1 MRWLW
6 PYVRPRLGALAAVLG
21 LAALISLL
29 ATAQPYLSKLI
40 IDEGLIG
47 RNFPRLCELC
57 AAIVGLALLGSLLG
71 GFNRWLYVRVS
82 GRILFDLREDV
93 YRHLLRLPPS
103 FFRRRAVGDLVTRL
117 DGDVAEVQRFSTDTL
132 LAFVNA
138 LLLLLATAAIMISL
152 SPLLSLVAA
161 AALPLQLALRQFS
174 RAPVQSTTRAV
185 REQSGHITQFLV
197 ETLGSAKA
205 VQAAATE
212 SYEQRRLH
220 GLNDTFLARLLS
232 QQLVTYGVGAGS
244 ALLSHLATAAVFVI
258 GGYRVLRGELTVGTL
273 VAFTAYFTRSSG
285 SALSLMNLLLAYQRA
300 AVSLARVRELLVPAL
315 GAGRPGQGPQ
325 PQSCA
330 DRSEPPA
337 RADDLASSGP
347 STVRTDALTQL
358 PAAPA
363 IEFVGVT
370 YTPADAATPVLR
382 ELSWSIEGG
391 AKAVLSGDS
400 GAGKSSL
407 IDLLRRFALPGAG
420 QVRVANQP
428 VEAYALEV
436 LRRAVVV
443 LETEPALFRGSLLHN
458 LRYGHEH
465 ASDEAVLEA
474 ARRAGVD
481 AFVSQLPAG
490 YATEIGAAGAGL
502 STGQRQRIAIA
513 RALLGHPA
521 VLVLDEATSNLDAAA
536 VAQMHALI
544 DEHFS
549 DATRIIITHV
559 PAQVPRAEALYRLQ
573 GGQVQRLD
581 STLA

>member
-1 MRWLW
+1 VSSAGEDRVSAHVRWLW

-47 RNFPRLCELC
+47 RNFPRLCALC
-57 AAIVGLALLGSLLG
+57 AAIVGLALVGVVLG

-103 FFRRRAVGDLVTRL
+103 FFRRRSVGDLVTRL

-138 LLLLLATAAIMISL
+138 LLLLVATGAIMIAL

-161 AALPLQLALRQFS
+161 AALPLQLALRQLS
-174 RAPVQSTTRAV
+174 RRRVQDTTRAV

-212 SYEQRRLH
+212 SYEQRRLR
-220 GLNDTFLARLLS
+220 GLNDTFLSRLIS
-232 QQLVTYGVGAGS
+232 QQLVSFTVGSGS
-244 ALLSHLATAAVFVI
+244 TLLSHLATAAVFVI
-258 GGYRVLRGELTVGTL
+258 GGYYVLRGELTVGTL
-273 VAFTAYFTRSSG
+273 VAFTAYFNRSSG

-300 AVSLARVRELLVPAL
+300 AVSLARVRELLLPLPETAAH
-315 GAGRPGQGPQ
+315 AGG
-325 PQSCA
+325 
-330 DRSEPPA
+330 DRLSSDMGYAQRLTRLPP
-337 RADDLASSGP
+337 
-347 STVRTDALTQL
+347 
-358 PAAPA
+358 APA
-363 IEFVGVT
+363 IEFTGVT
-370 YTPADAATPVLR
+370 YTPADAAVPVLR
-382 ELSWSIEGG
+382 DLSWCIEGG
-391 AKAVLSGDS
+391 TKAVLCGDS

-407 IDLLRRFALPGAG
+407 IDLLRRFAPPDSGEVCVAG
-420 QVRVANQP
+420 EPVA
-428 VEAYALEV
+428 AYALDA
-436 LRRAVVV
+436 LRRAIVV
-443 LETEPALFRGSLLHN
+443 LETEPALFRGSVLHN
-458 LRYGHEH
+458 LRYGQQQ
-465 ASDEAVLEA
+465 ATDEAVLDA

-481 AFVSQLPAG
+481 DFVAQLPAG

-549 DATRIIITHV
+549 DATRIVITHV
-559 PAQVPRAEALYRLQ
+559 PAQVPRAEALYRLE
-573 GGQVQRLD
+573 GGRVQRLD
-581 STLA
+581 PTPA

>member
-29 ATAQPYLSKLI
+29 STAQPYLSKLV

-47 RNFPRLCELC
+47 RNFPRLCVLC
-57 AAIVGLALLGSLLG
+57 AAIVSLALLGSLLG
-71 GFNRWLYVRVS
+71 GLNRWLYVRVS

-103 FFRRRAVGDLVTRL
+103 FFRRRPVGDLVTRL

-138 LLLLLATAAIMISL
+138 LLLLAASGAVMISL

-161 AALPLQLALRQFS
+161 AVLPLQLALRQLS
-174 RAPVQSTTRAV
+174 RARVQHTTRAV

-197 ETLGSAKA
+197 ETLGAAKA
-205 VQAAATE
+205 VQAAAAE
-212 SYEQRRLH
+212 RYEERRLH
-220 GLNDTFLARLLS
+220 GLNDTFLSRLIS
-232 QQLVTYGVGAGS
+232 QQIVSFSVGAGS
-244 ALLSHLATAAVFVI
+244 TLLSHLATAAVFVI
-258 GGYRVLRGELTVGTL
+258 GGARVLRGELTVGTL

-300 AVSLARVRELLVPAL
+300 AVSLTRVRELLVPLPGPAAH
-315 GAGRPGQGPQ
+315 AGLLRQV
-325 PQSCA
+325 
-330 DRSEPPA
+330 PPA
-337 RADDLASSGP
+337 PD
-347 STVRTDALTQL
+347 
-358 PAAPA
+358 
-363 IEFVGVT
+363 IEFTAVT
-370 YTPADAATPVLR
+370 YTPADAAAPVLR
-382 ELSWSIEGG
+382 DLHCRIAGG
-391 AKAVLSGDS
+391 SKTVLCGES

-407 IDLLRRFALPGAG
+407 IDLLRRFAVADAG
-420 QVRVANQP
+420 QVSIAGQP
-428 VEAYALEV
+428 VEAYALES

-458 LRYGHEH
+458 LRYGHEG
-465 ASDEAVLEA
+465 ASDEAVLQA

-481 AFVSQLPAG
+481 AFAAQLPAG
-490 YATEIGAAGAGL
+490 YATPLGAAGAGL

-513 RALLGHPA
+513 RALLSVPS

-536 VAQMHALI
+536 VAQMQALI
-544 DEHFS
+544 DEHF
-549 DATRIIITHV
+549 AAVTRIVITHA
-559 PAQVPRAEALYRLQ
+559 PGQVPRADAVLRLAQ
-573 GGQVQRLD
+573 GRVQPAGLNEQR
-581 STLA
+581 APG